1 MLLPLLF
8 NLFINNLVEAIK
20 SLDVGD
26 ETDQEKVSVLMYADD
41 VVLIAETDIDLQ
53 MLLNTL
59 LGWCRNNRITAN
71 EAKSKVVHFR
81 TLSIPRM
88 DF

>member
-1 MLLPLLF
+1 M
-8 NLFINNLVEAIK
+8 
-20 SLDVGD
+20 GD

-41 VVLIAETDIDLQ
+41 VVLIAETDADLQ

-59 LGWCRNNRITAN
+59 LGWCRNNHIAVN
-71 EAKSKVVHFR
+71 EAKSNVVHFR
-81 TLSIPRM
+81 TPSIPRM